1 MKKIFLVIII
11 LLLNNCGYTPIYS
24 AKDSNFKIIS
34 LNSNVNNNLTNYI
47 ENSISVFSNEDS
59 NKKLNIVFNLKENV
73 SVILKDSKGDP
84 SKNRLTITVDLSLF
98 DINKNLLASNTFS
111 ESFQYNIDDNKY
123 NLKQYEKN
131 IKFSLVEQ
139 ISSQIIEYLTNVKW
153 F

>member
-59 NKKLNIVFNLKENV
+59 NKKLNIVFDLKENV

-139 ISSQIIEYLTNVKW
+139 ISSQIIEYLTNVK
-153 F
+153 

>member
-98 DINKNLLASNTFS
+98 DVNKNLLASNTFS

-139 ISSQIIEYLTNVKW
+139 ISSQIIEYLTNFK
-153 F
+153 

>member
-11 LLLNNCGYTPIYS
+11 LLLNNCGYTPIYL

-98 DINKNLLASNTFS
+98 DVNKNLLASNTFS

-139 ISSQIIEYLTNVKW
+139 TSSQIIEYLTNVK
-153 F
+153 

>member
-139 ISSQIIEYLTNVKW
+139 ISSQIIEYLTNVK
-153 F
+153 